1 MYIELQDLPEASK
14 MSDADLATLLAFF
27 KAMANESRLRIVG
40 LLAMRER
47 SVQELAELLELKEP
61 TVSHHLTAL
70 KALGLVSA
78 RSEGV
83 THWHALKL
91 ETLTALNRGLL
102 DQAGAV
108 SVSREVH
115 AAHGGWEAKVLA
127 TFVGPDGQLTA
138 IPAGRRKRQI
148 VLKWLAEQFENERRY
163 REAEV
168 NQILQRRH
176 WDCATLRRE
185 LIGYGMMAR
194 EGGVYW
200 RCPEDQWRTT
210 ADGTRS

>member
-1 MYIELQDLPEASK
+1 

-40 LLAMRER
+40 LLATRER

-61 TVSHHLTAL
+61 TVSHHLASL

-78 RSEGV
+78 RAEGV
-83 THWHALKL
+83 TRWHALRL

-102 DQAGAV
+102 DQK
-108 SVSREVH
+108 SVAALSNEVKPD
-115 AAHGGWEAKVLA
+115 GGWEGKVLA
-127 TFVGPDGQLTA
+127 TFVDAEGKLTA
-138 IPAGRRKRQI
+138 VPASRRKRQI
-148 VLKWLAEQFENERRY
+148 VLKWLAEQFAEGRRY

-168 NQILQRRH
+168 NEILQRRH

-185 LIGYGMMAR
+185 LIGYGMMGR
-194 EGGVYW
+194 EAGVYW
-200 RCPEDQWRTT
+200 RCPEADWRTSPE
-210 ADGTRS
+210 GMRS

>member
-1 MYIELQDLPEASK
+1 
-14 MSDADLATLLAFF
+14 MSDSDLATLLAFF

-40 LLAMRER
+40 LLAERER

-78 RSEGV
+78 RVEGV

-91 ETLTALNRGLL
+91 ETLTSLNRGLL
-102 DQAGAV
+102 DRAGGVA
-108 SVSREVH
+108 VSREV
-115 AAHGGWEAKVLA
+115 ADQHGGWDAKVLA
-127 TFVGPDGQLTA
+127 SFVDAGGQLTA
-138 IPAGRRKRQI
+138 IPASRRKRQI
-148 VLKWLAEQFENERRY
+148 VLKWLAEQFDEHRRY

-168 NQILQRRH
+168 NELIQRRH

-185 LIGYGMMAR
+185 LIGYGMLDR

-200 RCPEDQWRTT
+200 RCPEAQWRT
-210 ADGTRS
+210 APEGTRS